1 MPTEPP
7 VGARTDLVELVRWAA
22 AGLVAAV
29 LTGFAFL
36 LVTGSYRKEGPVVL
50 ALSTNHGLH
59 LGDLFV
65 LAGWAASLVAVLLVT
80 VLPARRRPPRDA
92 DADVRGAEVVSSG

>member
-1 MPTEPP
+1 MPTDPP
-7 VGARTDLVELVRWAA
+7 VGARTDLLELVRWAA
-22 AGLVAAV
+22 AALVAAV

-50 ALSTNHGLH
+50 ALSANHGLH

-65 LAGWAASLVAVLLVT
+65 LAGWAVSLVAVLLVT
-80 VLPARRRPPRDA
+80 VLPARRTPRDA
-92 DADVRGAEVVSSG
+92 GDADARGAEVLSSG